1 MGDEIREFLE
11 RHRGGK
17 IVVVGVGNTLRGD
30 DGVGPKFVERIKD
43 FTSDRF
49 VAIDAGEVPEN
60 YLGKVAK
67 LQPDVIILVDA
78 TNMGETPGT
87 MKVLTR
93 EAIEGEAFFTHK
105 LPLSFVMKHWED
117 EGFKVFLIG
126 IQPEQLEFGK
136 GLSSRVTKALEELVK
151 IFQNAVTQ

>member
-1 MGDEIREFLE
+1 
-11 RHRGGK
+11 
-17 IVVVGVGNTLRGD
+17 
-30 DGVGPKFVERIKD
+30 
-43 FTSDRF
+43 
-49 VAIDAGEVPEN
+49 
-60 YLGKVAK
+60 
-67 LQPDVIILVDA
+67 VDA

-105 LPLSFVMKHWED
+105 LPLSFVMKYWED

-136 GLSSRVTKALEELVK
+136 GLSPRVTKALEELVK